1 MYLVVTIPIPAV
13 LQAILK
19 STHHTHPPELM
30 TTQNKTMKISCRV
43 RGDWFHVPCKSPKLT
58 VKWLGDEGLR
68 RYLKLRP
75 PSFVPNREEAVHE
88 VRKTLGGAILDPEDL
103 VEDVLDDN
111 EFVSIVL
118 ETDRPNPNLSDM
130 EVKFV
135 TSQIPGG
142 KFELPDVYMFLDGY
156 SLSTDDLLQLG
167 KGRYKIRLTKEAEE
181 KVNGSRAVI
190 DNIVKDNKVVYGI
203 TTGFGK
209 FARTVIEKEKLK
221 ELQENLIRSHAAG
234 VGRALS
240 PEKTRM
246 LLALRINVLS
256 KGYSGISLGTLKQL
270 IDAFNA
276 SCLSWVPGN
285 MFVKFLHFLFSF
297 KTKGFPYPSFHFS
310 R

>member
-1 MYLVVTIPIPAV
+1 
-13 LQAILK
+13 
-19 STHHTHPPELM
+19 
-30 TTQNKTMKISCRV
+30 MKISCRV
-43 RGDWFHVPCKSPKLT
+43 RGDWFHVPCKT
-58 VKWLGDEGLR
+58 AANVRWLGEEALR

-75 PSFVPNREEAVHE
+75 PSFVPNRDEQVHE
-88 VRKTLGGAILDPEDL
+88 IRKTLGGAILDPEDT
-103 VEDVLDDN
+103 VQDVLDDN

-142 KFELPDVYMFLDGY
+142 KFELPDVFMFLDGN

-181 KVNGSRAVI
+181 KVKASRDVI
-190 DNIVKDNKVVYGI
+190 DNIVKDNRVVYGI

-246 LLALRINVLS
+246 LLALRINVLA
-256 KGYSGISLGTLKQL
+256 KGYSGISLKTLKQL

-276 SCLSWVPGN
+276 SCLSWVPG
-285 MFVKFLHFLFSF
+285 KRLKSLLGIYQFSF
-297 KTKGFPYPSFHFS
+297 KITKPLCFFNFGI
-310 R
+310 